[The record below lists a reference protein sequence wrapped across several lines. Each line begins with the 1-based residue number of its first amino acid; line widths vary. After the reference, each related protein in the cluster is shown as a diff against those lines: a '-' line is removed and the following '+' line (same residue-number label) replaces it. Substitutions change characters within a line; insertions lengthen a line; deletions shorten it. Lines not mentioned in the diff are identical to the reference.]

1 MDQFL
6 NSPNM
11 TDNLNSLMNT
21 KEVEFIIKILPKNKS
36 PGPVGFTGEF
46 QEMFKELTILHN
58 FSRKFF
64 LETSQLILGSISLMS
79 RLDKVQNK
87 VNTTSHPGNV
97 N

>member
-46 QEMFKELTILHN
+46 
-58 FSRKFF
+58 
-64 LETSQLILGSISLMS
+64 
-79 RLDKVQNK
+79 
-87 VNTTSHPGNV
+87 
-97 N
+97 